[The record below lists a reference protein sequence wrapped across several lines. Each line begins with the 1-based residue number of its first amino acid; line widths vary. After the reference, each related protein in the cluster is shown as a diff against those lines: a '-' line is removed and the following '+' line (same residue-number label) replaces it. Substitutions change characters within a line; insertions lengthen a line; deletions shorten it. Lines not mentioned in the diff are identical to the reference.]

1 LFSKLTRPESLV
13 RLPAL
18 IDAAGRN
25 VKTDMG
31 PMEIGGL
38 ITAMGTTEL
47 ETTRLEAKPFFL
59 NGISYLETQWPE

>member
-1 LFSKLTRPESLV
+1 
-13 RLPAL
+13 
-18 IDAAGRN
+18 
-25 VKTDMG
+25 MG